1 MNKEF
6 KIWATLRDAVI
17 VFLLQLLGGIV
28 ADSLAN
34 GTAIDQS
41 SIPTMVILTKLGF
54 GGIGFAI
61 SGCLAAGNRW
71 RHLLYVAV
79 VVFGFDIGYAGVSL
93 QNCVVTV
100 IFICLNV
107 LIGGGLSFLLKRNSP
122 EGEKLEQAQKS
133 QSSGGSTSSKVV
145 DDKFYDEVACEMQEK
160 QLIAGLWTKAFAE
173 MEGDDAKA
181 RALYI
186 KYRVAK
192 LKEERDAHIKFQKEE
207 EERKKEEARN
217 QSAITLRFMRRAG
230 TLNGKLQNF
239 ARSFFK

>member
-133 QSSGGSTSSKVV
+133 QSSGGSTSSNVV

-160 QLIAGLWTKAFAE
+160 PLIAGLWTKAFAE

-186 KYRVAK
+186 KYRVAQLMVANRK
-192 LKEERDAHIKFQKEE
+192 RIE
-207 EERKKEEARN
+207 EERAKYHWDSQESRGGLKDEK
-217 QSAITLRFMRRAG
+217 SLGDF
-230 TLNGKLQNF
+230 
-239 ARSFFK
+239 